1 MNKKGHEMET
11 GSCRE
16 TGSRG
21 RAFRALMESRVLSA
35 FGYFRRMSGGKKK
48 HSALKSVGIAVLV
61 IYVAA
66 CFLGMFYLLF
76 SRLCEPFHMMGI
88 DWLYFC
94 MAAMA
99 ALVLMFIGSIFMTQA
114 QLFEAKDNELLLAMP
129 VPPSDILLSRMLI
142 LYLYNLI
149 FGLLVLLPAGYAY
162 FVGISVTGGMA
173 AAFAVIAVSLPL
185 FSLALASLAA
195 WGIALLSARVRQ
207 KSLFTMIFYLLF
219 LAAYFYVYSKA
230 NHYIQELIAHGNA
243 LANRIKGAALPLYAL
258 GNAIADGNPG
268 QLGIV
273 VLFLVLPFVLVY
285 AVLSKCF
292 MRIATTRRGFAK
304 ISYRERSMRVKGA
317 DRALLSKELKH
328 FVSSPMYMM
337 NGAIGVIFLVVC
349 AVMLLLKKKEFS
361 LYLAAIPE
369 FGKHP
374 GLILVL
380 LLCAMS
386 ATNIIAAPSVS
397 LEGKN
402 LWILRS
408 MPVPARSI
416 LMAKA
421 KLQLAIC
428 LPPALFA
435 VIACAVFTEAPME
448 EWLLWILLISSAN
461 VLFALLGV
469 VINLNF
475 PKLDWVSEMAAVKQ
489 SASTIVDMLLA
500 MALVLIPGA
509 LYITALKNAVSEF
522 WFLLILTVVYILT
535 AFGLYRYLC
544 GKGCRLF
551 ENLQ

>member
-1 MNKKGHEMET
+1 MET

-230 NHYIQELIAHGNA
+230 NHYIQELIAHGNV

-304 ISYRERSMRVKGA
+304 ISYRERSMRVKGT

-361 LYLAAIPE
+361 LYLAVIPE

-374 GLILVL
+374 GLILAL

-448 EWLLWILLISSAN
+448 EWLLWILLISAAN
-461 VLFALLGV
+461 VLFALLGI

>member
-230 NHYIQELIAHGNA
+230 NHYIQELIAHGNV

-374 GLILVL
+374 GLILAL

>member
-1 MNKKGHEMET
+1 
-11 GSCRE
+11 
-16 TGSRG
+16 
-21 RAFRALMESRVLSA
+21 
-35 FGYFRRMSGGKKK
+35 
-48 HSALKSVGIAVLV
+48 
-61 IYVAA
+61 
-66 CFLGMFYLLF
+66 
-76 SRLCEPFHMMGI
+76 
-88 DWLYFC
+88 
-94 MAAMA
+94 
-99 ALVLMFIGSIFMTQA
+99 
-114 QLFEAKDNELLLAMP
+114 
-129 VPPSDILLSRMLI
+129 
-142 LYLYNLI
+142 
-149 FGLLVLLPAGYAY
+149 
-162 FVGISVTGGMA
+162 
-173 AAFAVIAVSLPL
+173 
-185 FSLALASLAA
+185 
-195 WGIALLSARVRQ
+195 
-207 KSLFTMIFYLLF
+207 
-219 LAAYFYVYSKA
+219 
-230 NHYIQELIAHGNA
+230 
-243 LANRIKGAALPLYAL
+243 
-258 GNAIADGNPG
+258 
-268 QLGIV
+268 
-273 VLFLVLPFVLVY
+273 
-285 AVLSKCF
+285 
-292 MRIATTRRGFAK
+292 
-304 ISYRERSMRVKGA
+304 MRVKGA

>member
-1 MNKKGHEMET
+1 MET